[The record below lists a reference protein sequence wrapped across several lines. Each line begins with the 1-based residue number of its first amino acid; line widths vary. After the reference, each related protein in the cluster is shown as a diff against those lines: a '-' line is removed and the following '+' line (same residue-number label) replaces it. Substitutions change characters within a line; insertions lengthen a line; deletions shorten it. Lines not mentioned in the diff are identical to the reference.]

1 MNESM
6 CPYELQPIG
15 GKYRIIETE
24 GWHNIIL
31 DLDLPL
37 ETYEEIF
44 RALRIAYNDGYELG
58 KDVGYDQGFE
68 QGWEAKREDDIL

>member
-1 MNESM
+1 MEELM
-6 CPYELQPIG
+6 CPYKLQPIG
-15 GKYRIIETE
+15 GKYRIIEAG
-24 GWHNIIL
+24 GWHNTIL

-44 RALRIAYNDGYELG
+44 RVLCKAYDTGYELG

-68 QGWEAKREDDIL
+68 QGWEAKGEDDIL